1 MGKEEAKRNKDKRI
15 NFGIYDINEIY
26 LWGYEVIDTIEETT
40 LKRGYGCL
48 NMEEARKK
56 GFEEAKNTVYEMGI
70 ANTKSGIDAHKNH
83 TRKG

>member
-1 MGKEEAKRNKDKRI
+1 MTEAQHNKGGRI
-15 NFGIYDINEIY
+15 NFGIYYINDIY
-26 LWGYEVIDTIEETT
+26 QWGYEVIDTIEKTT

-56 GFEEAKNTVYEMGI
+56 GFEEAKNTIYELGI